1 MKLQNIRIGKR
12 LLGGYALLIVI
23 LIILCVL
30 AFRNMAQT
38 DRRAD
43 EITNLNFA
51 KTTLAN
57 TVLINLQFIIMEL
70 GSAVYTKD
78 KAHFQVVAEK
88 RKIYSAALGIPG
100 EDGNGPGGEGPHKQ
114 FKTTIAGGKEGSMAM
129 MKAVEA
135 GNFEEGQAFSR
146 M

>member
-43 EITNLNFA
+43 EITNLILRRQHWP
-51 KTTLAN
+51 TRSSSTSIHHHGVLARP
-57 TVLINLQFIIMEL
+57 
-70 GSAVYTKD
+70 YT
-78 KAHFQVVAEK
+78 Q
-88 RKIYSAALGIPG
+88 RTRPTSRSLLRSGRSTP
-100 EDGNGPGGEGPHKQ
+100 PH
-114 FKTTIAGGKEGSMAM
+114 
-129 MKAVEA
+129 
-135 GNFEEGQAFSR
+135 
-146 M
+146 